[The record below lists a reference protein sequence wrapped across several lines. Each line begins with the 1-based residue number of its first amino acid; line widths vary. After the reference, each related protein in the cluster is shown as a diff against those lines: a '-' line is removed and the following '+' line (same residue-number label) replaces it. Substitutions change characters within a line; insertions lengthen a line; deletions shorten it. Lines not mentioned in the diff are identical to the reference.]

1 MIELGS
7 VPKSQLW
14 RFRRNEDYTVEP
26 WLHSTLYKVHT
37 DKKEI
42 KCNEDSEIL
51 QEVVRDTTRNS
62 SCFSEFCVVSRT
74 ISCSISESLLHF
86 SFFLTLQAADYT
98 YYLHCALCSIQ
109 VITRAVWLCSR
120 FQFRPLYRVQS
131 TELYSTLQSLNN
143 WMEQSADDLIV

>member
-14 RFRRNEDYTVEP
+14 RFRRNGDYTVEP

-51 QEVVRDTTRNS
+51 QEVVHAFPN
-62 SCFSEFCVVSRT
+62 FV
-74 ISCSISESLLHF
+74 
-86 SFFLTLQAADYT
+86 
-98 YYLHCALCSIQ
+98 
-109 VITRAVWLCSR
+109 
-120 FQFRPLYRVQS
+120 
-131 TELYSTLQSLNN
+131 
-143 WMEQSADDLIV
+143 